1 MFIEVAELER
11 RKVHFDTH
19 FAPGAIILADSDWRQ
34 AEQLHATGV
43 AELLDRVGSRTIRV
57 RGRVEGKADGRCARC
72 LEPVSKAFQENF
84 DLFYYPMEMIARS
97 EEIRIERDD
106 TDLGF
111 YEGRGV
117 ELGDVVR
124 EQLVLWLPMRALCDE
139 NCPGLCSSCGN
150 KRGSAD
156 CQCEDTFVDPR
167 WDALRDLR
175 SKLKT

>member
-19 FAPGAIILADSDWRQ
+19 FAPGAIVLADSDWRQ
-34 AEQLHATGV
+34 AGQLHATGV
-43 AELLDRVGSRTIRV
+43 AELLDRVGSRTVRV
-57 RGRVEGKADGRCARC
+57 RGRIYGKADGRCARC
-72 LEPVSKAFQENF
+72 LESVSKALHENF

-117 ELGDVVR
+117 ELGDAVR

-139 NCPGLCSSCGN
+139 NCSGLCSGCGN

-156 CQCEDTFVDPR
+156 CRCEDTFVDPR
-167 WDALRDLR
+167 WDTLRDLR